1 MNIEAPGL
9 PCFFTRP
16 LSLKLGQIRHTGATS
31 ARTQQ
36 GRQTI
41 YYLHELKDDR
51 VKFHRDMVGLN
62 VEEIMT
68 DFRHYNMTVHDIYEA

>member
-1 MNIEAPGL
+1 MDTLGL
-9 PCFFTRP
+9 QVPVH
-16 LSLKLGQIRHTGATS
+16 SK
-31 ARTQQ
+31 